1 MLTTATRLTRR
12 VPAINLGKGASIPG
26 GLVLQLADELA
37 PSHVADMLCQAVIFQ
52 QVLHGQA
59 LYANHLVFA
68 DDACREFVLEIAA
81 FVGDLRVQAG
91 NLPPRFG
98 TVLGAFFL
106 SGETALRPRQPFF
119 GFDVEPWVFH
129 NLPAREGD
137 HRFDPYI
144 NADHLRRDRQ
154 RVDIFFHQHGDEVAV
169 SCVFRD
175 GHRCGLASTGQRTRP
190 DDMQGVFHLR
200 KGQLTAVPR
209 ECACGIRSRLH
220 PVFALE
226 FGISGTSLEE
236 VTEGSLQMPQGL
248 LEWDTG
254 DFLQPSAIVLLFEPG
269 ELGRGVIVGN
279 ALLFLY
285 VGVCPQAQGPVVR
298 EANTAKGTGKYSR
311 LLVGGVKSIQ
321 VGAFLFSLH
330 ILLFFFTLPKAEKQS
345 TIRSAAISPHS

>member
-1 MLTTATRLTRR
+1 MLTPAARLTRR

-81 FVGDLRVQAG
+81 FVG
-91 NLPPRFG
+91 
-98 TVLGAFFL
+98 
-106 SGETALRPRQPFF
+106 
-119 GFDVEPWVFH
+119 FDVEPWVFH
-129 NLPAREGD
+129 DLPAGEGD

-200 KGQLTAVPR
+200 RGQLTAVPR
-209 ECACGIRSRLH
+209 ECACGVRSRLH

-254 DFLQPSAIVLLFEPG
+254 DFLQPSVIVLLFEPC

-279 ALLFLY
+279 ALLFLT
-285 VGVCPQAQGPVVR
+285 VGVCPQAQGPVER

-311 LLVGGVKSIQ
+311 LLVGGVKSI
-321 VGAFLFSLH
+321 
-330 ILLFFFTLPKAEKQS
+330 
-345 TIRSAAISPHS
+345 